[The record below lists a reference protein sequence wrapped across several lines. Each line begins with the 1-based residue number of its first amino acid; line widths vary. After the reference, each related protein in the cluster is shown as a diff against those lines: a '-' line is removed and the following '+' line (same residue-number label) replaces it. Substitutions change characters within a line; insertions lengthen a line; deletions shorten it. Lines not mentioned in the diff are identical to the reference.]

1 MANSGAPPAP
11 ATPAASSESRGR
23 VACIAIVAAD
33 VSDTVHATAT
43 SPSSTSFPHPGELS
57 NHPPTH
63 PQNAPLYLRIFPSS
77 GCDLDAHQLQEV
89 MYNSLDVVEERTS
102 TSGNSSTRRGGG
114 SAAASAAADLG
125 GFVGCLAVVGPLSVF
140 GCVTAT
146 RRKVLLAVAGGEA
159 EPKDARVRAVFRRI
173 VAALANRAADPFA
186 KLDAALGGPRFE
198 TAVKDAVAW
207 FG

>member
-1 MANSGAPPAP
+1 
-11 ATPAASSESRGR
+11 
-23 VACIAIVAAD
+23 
-33 VSDTVHATAT
+33 
-43 SPSSTSFPHPGELS
+43 
-57 NHPPTH
+57 
-63 PQNAPLYLRIFPSS
+63 
-77 GCDLDAHQLQEV
+77 

-102 TSGNSSTRRGGG
+102 MPGNPSTRRGGG
-114 SAAASAAADLG
+114 NAATDLG

-146 RRKVLLAVAGGEA
+146 RRKILLAVAGGEA
-159 EPKDARVRAVFRRI
+159 EPKDVRVRAVFRRI

-186 KLDAALGGPRFE
+186 KLDGALGGPRFE